1 MQCCVGGIPLCGV
14 GGGFTCAL
22 FVKGLVQ
29 LQNTSLCRGCGL
41 PWTSA
46 SGQPC
51 STNST
56 KEHWACGKSYLECI
70 CLESNAS
77 NYISIFSKYW
87 KFHIWMT
94 LSFCTCQ
101 RSFQVCNEPFLI
113 ISVSVRFSGKAF
125 IFCTLLY
132 KYRFVTV
139 YTKRDVWGKWHILKC
154 TLGLLKEKKCYLCLS
169 QVYL

>member
-1 MQCCVGGIPLCGV
+1 M
-14 GGGFTCAL
+14 
-22 FVKGLVQ
+22 
-29 LQNTSLCRGCGL
+29 LCRGHPSVWSRWRIHLCPVCQGTCAASEHQSVQRVRPALNERQWAAMQHKQHKGTLGL
-41 PWTSA
+41 WEKLF
-46 SGQPC
+46 GM
-51 STNST
+51 
-56 KEHWACGKSYLECI
+56 YLFRKQCKQ
-70 CLESNAS
+70 L
-77 NYISIFSKYW
+77 YISIFSKYW